1 MSSYQLNKLLYDLKD
16 AERVKESLQNPQ
28 HLLASY
34 RLSPEEIQALE
45 FTPPP
50 NSERL
55 YRSTQTPEVRVGGQR
70 ARVLFSG
77 MAAGLTG
84 VWQIRF
90 LVPEDAPAALDVP
103 IRVRYNEQELTSV
116 SVAVQ

>member
-45 FTPPP
+45 
-50 NSERL
+50 SEDLVALFRL
-55 YRSTQTPEVRVGGQR
+55 GANPYMIRNVYRS
-70 ARVLFSG
+70 
-77 MAAGLTG
+77 
-84 VWQIRF
+84 
-90 LVPEDAPAALDVP
+90 
-103 IRVRYNEQELTSV
+103 RYRY
-116 SVAVQ
+116 